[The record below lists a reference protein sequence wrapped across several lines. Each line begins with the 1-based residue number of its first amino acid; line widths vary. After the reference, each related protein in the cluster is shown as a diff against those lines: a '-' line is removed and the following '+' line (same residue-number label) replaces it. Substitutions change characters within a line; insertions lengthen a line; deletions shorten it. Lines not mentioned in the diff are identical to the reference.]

1 MSNAALL
8 VGNTDY
14 QNLLRLECCHADV
27 AAMKDLLDATG
38 KYEHI
43 TIIENKDA
51 DNLKSELR
59 AAIDKLS
66 SPEEI
71 FFYFTGHGHQHE
83 TEFFLCATNFDSKR
97 PNETGVSTGE
107 LYNLLRLACANLI
120 VNVLDACHSGTL
132 LIKSETAWLPV
143 SPKEGIRN
151 LIVFASSLDSQNSLT
166 GHPISQFTE
175 KFRDAALRKA
185 EGIVYYSDIINTLR
199 DEFINNQSQTPYFI
213 SQATGREHFIENAK
227 RLDALRYSLQEG
239 RIASVEQAATEQEV
253 SARRV
258 SLLERLQAADQKVV
272 TPERMSTF
280 VDTFMDD
287 LIKKITTSEFA
298 DFFDIKIIEHSD
310 FAEPTAEKYIVRIL
324 RNEDRADNFV
334 TAKYTR
340 KFRGGNTWAGI
351 ATMAF
356 ADTEMFDENW
366 ELSLNCMMSR
376 AQLRVTFIPKFMNLN
391 QIVLVVSCAPS
402 LDICYI
408 FEAIT
413 QHMLRDFGKFDSSGQ
428 EISQRWWKA
437 DWLETTEGVI
447 KQIAAKL
454 DEAVRTQLEKAE
466 ERLAK
471 PNM

>member
-1 MSNAALL
+1 
-8 VGNTDY
+8 
-14 QNLLRLECCHADV
+14 
-27 AAMKDLLDATG
+27 
-38 KYEHI
+38 
-43 TIIENKDA
+43 
-51 DNLKSELR
+51 
-59 AAIDKLS
+59 
-66 SPEEI
+66 
-71 FFYFTGHGHQHE
+71 
-83 TEFFLCATNFDSKR
+83 
-97 PNETGVSTGE
+97 
-107 LYNLLRLACANLI
+107 

-356 ADTEMFDENW
+356 A
-366 ELSLNCMMSR
+366 
-376 AQLRVTFIPKFMNLN
+376 QLRVTFIPKFMNLN

-408 FEAIT
+408 FEATT